1 LTYSQWIVKQNI
13 LEHVWL
19 LIKTGIGKKAECIK
33 FYRSGA
39 EMNFGGVVMK
49 LEYKLGTFVGFSLNA
64 FSCEVQ

>member
-1 LTYSQWIVKQNI
+1 MTYSQWIVKQNI

-19 LIKTGIGKKAECIK
+19 LIKIGIGKKDEYNK

-39 EMNFGGVVMK
+39 EMNFGDVVIK

-64 FSCEVQ
+64 LSCVVQ